1 MTKKRSG
8 WFEIARH
15 SKDDDFRSLL
25 MSVLG
30 RKRTLA
36 KSGNERPLTDTGLN
50 PGNDRDGRKAAV
62 RLMSAMGRKR
72 TLAECAPLMDVHEHD
87 SFHSG
92 RH

>member
-30 RKRTLA
+30 RKRTL
-36 KSGNERPLTDTGLN
+36 
-50 PGNDRDGRKAAV
+50 DR
-62 RLMSAMGRKR
+62 
-72 TLAECAPLMDVHEHD
+72 
-87 SFHSG
+87 
-92 RH
+92 